1 MKSPGQARAEE
12 GGMRG
17 IVFTGGEGPPP
28 EKSRRVSQGASMIVA
43 ADSGL
48 GGAEAAGIRP
58 DWIMGDMDSLD
69 DPGRLEKYPRDRI
82 LFYPR
87 DKDYTDTELAFS
99 FLGEKGC
106 DEIWLIGGGGGRAD
120 HFFALRSLFEREPC
134 PRGWITAG
142 EEILRLSPPDELN
155 CALDS
160 GGLVS
165 VFPLGGGPWDARSR
179 GLVWPLEGL
188 PWDRGFFGLSNKT
201 EDGNFSIRVY
211 SGKFMIIITG
221 ELEWRRTSLTGK

>member
-1 MKSPGQARAEE
+1 
-12 GGMRG
+12 MRG
-17 IVFTGGEGPPP
+17 IIFTGGEGPPP
-28 EKSRRVSQGASMIVA
+28 ERARPITEGAAIIVA

-48 GGAEAAGIRP
+48 GGAEAAGVRP

-69 DPGRLEKYPRDRI
+69 DPGRLENYPPERI
-82 LFYPR
+82 LVYPR

-99 FLGEKGC
+99 FLVEKGC

-142 EEILRLSPPDELN
+142 EELVRLSAPEELS
-155 CALDS
+155 CSLES

-165 VFPLGGGPWDARSR
+165 VFPLGGGPWEARSR

-188 PWDRGFFGLSNKT
+188 PWNRGFFGLSNRA
-201 EDGNFSIRVY
+201 EDGNFSIRAHI
-211 SGKFMIIITG
+211 GKFMIVITG
-221 ELEWRRTSLTGK
+221 GITCRQSLLTVK

>member
-1 MKSPGQARAEE
+1 
-12 GGMRG
+12 MRG

-28 EKSRRVSQGASMIVA
+28 EKGRRIAEGAAMIVA

-69 DPGRLEKYPRDRI
+69 DIRRLENYPPERI

-87 DKDYTDTELAFS
+87 EKDYTDTELAFS
-99 FLGEKGC
+99 FLVEKGC

-120 HFFALRSLFEREPC
+120 HFLALRSLFEREPC

-142 EEILRLSPPDELN
+142 EELLCLSAPEELA
-155 CALDS
+155 CTLDS

-165 VFPLGGGPWDARSR
+165 VFPLGGGPWEARSK

-188 PWDRGFFGLSNKT
+188 PWDRGFFGLSNRAA
-201 EDGNFSIRVY
+201 EGNFSIRAY
-211 SGKFMIIITG
+211 KGKFMIIITG
-221 ELEWRRTSLTGK
+221 EVKWQRSSLTEK